1 MPRTAKQK
9 RAALAARIERSATP
23 ANPKVK
29 AGEVTLSAAQVRAVT
44 RALRS

>member
-1 MPRTAKQK
+1 MPQTPKQK
-9 RAALAARIERSATP
+9 RAAAAAKLERAATP

-29 AGEVTLSAAQVRAVT
+29 AGEVTLSPAQVRALA